1 MRSLRSAAK
10 GTPVWDRCLLHI
22 METVL
27 IDFPVNWI
35 RVALDSSDAMIVG
48 ALKSFWYV

>member
-1 MRSLRSAAK
+1 MRALRSAAK
-10 GTPVWDRCLLHI
+10 GTPVWDRCLLHV
-22 METVL
+22 MET

-35 RVALDSSDAMIVG
+35 RVALDSSDVMIVG